1 MFTINYRY
9 LVEAQEY
16 YKQKGYRIVDLKWV
30 VPSRY
35 RLYNLTRA

>member
-30 VPSRY
+30 VPRSIGS
-35 RLYNLTRA
+35 LTSSPP